1 MRGLLEAIVI
11 CRAPIFSR
19 PLRNPNS
26 GPWFRGS
33 CWRCS
38 DDVEFVSDI
47 ELQDLVAM
55 EAKDKFVGQ
64 QEFAGVNSDIHTD
77 S

>member
-1 MRGLLEAIVI
+1 MMMSNV
-11 CRAPIFSR
+11 P
-19 PLRNPNS
+19 
-26 GPWFRGS
+26 
-33 CWRCS
+33 
-38 DDVEFVSDI
+38 DI